1 MRRVNVRLIL
11 LLLVS
16 VVGGLAG
23 VYFLHRHQV
32 VRNAHSI
39 LAQARE
45 RVAEDRV
52 DLAAGLYMRYVGLR
66 PDDAEAQA
74 ELAKLLLKR
83 AQAPTATRRDVL
95 AAFEAL
101 EAAVRKSPD
110 SDDMRE
116 KLGSFLLRI
125 GNATNAKQHFA
136 AIREGR
142 LRGPQ
147 QGEQDFAQ
155 AERPAELSDEA
166 IELRYAQACA
176 GSGNYDE
183 ASQVASKLIGFDIGT
198 KAFDPAWEPL
208 PNCIE
213 AYVLVAELLERRFKD
228 PDSAARV
235 MRRLPEAYPK
245 EYMAWLAMARWS
257 YTHGDPGAA
266 GIEVAK
272 AAELAPDKP
281 EVLFADFE
289 ISLQAG
295 NYDRAQ
301 RIIRERM
308 TEFAD
313 DPRVIIGR
321 ADISL
326 ALGDTPAALET
337 LLEGAE
343 KIRDNPL
350 ILGRLI
356 EVLYDQERLD
366 EIPARIER
374 LRQVE
379 GEDAPS
385 VMWAEARLCMS
396 RGQWNK
402 AVELLRQMR
411 PLVAASQTLVNN
423 ADLAL
428 AICHQYL
435 GQPDE
440 LMEAARRVL
449 SDDPNS
455 YQGRIALA
463 TAHSLAGRN
472 DEALAEFESLAA
484 VQSPEQ
490 LGAKQL
496 LWAPLLD
503 LRIKEQVAR
512 PAGERDWTKVDALV
526 DILAQNPLV
535 TDDLLANV
543 RSNVLRWKGETTEAI
558 GNAARALETS
568 PDSPAITAQYV
579 NLLLSAGRVE
589 EARKVIE
596 TRSPETRLH
605 PLVLSAEALVAAS
618 EGDERSAAGLQAV
631 ESAATKLDPRDAV
644 PVLLSLLRI
653 RIEQKRFDEG
663 ERLAK
668 VILDMEPGELRTH
681 SVLLDLAA
689 AQRDVEK
696 LATYAEMIGSV
707 AGSVSP
713 QARVAQAMVILLK
726 VRLKREKMMGSDTV
740 PPPLDA
746 DDLSNLETARSLL
759 VEAENDRPGWYQI
772 QQGFSEIEGL
782 RGDNDAAISH
792 LQRAVD
798 QGGVGP
804 ERRKLLVG
812 LLHQAGRFDEA
823 RDLIKGLGEEAGFAG
838 ERIAA
843 DIDAKEGRAAAAVAR
858 AERIT
863 RDAEPS
869 ADNQLWLARLLE
881 ACQRDDAVIG
891 ALERATEL
899 APDRVD
905 CWLELIRQQLRLGQS
920 KAAEESLTRATRALE
935 GVDRAWVEAATAE
948 MLGQQETAERAYRA
962 ATEAAPA
969 DPRVARLLA
978 EYLIRRGMIVPAR
991 QEMRRIIDMP
1001 EAAGTTS
1008 LYWARR
1014 SLLRHTSA
1022 GTDWKDLMELC
1033 ELVALNVDP
1042 QGNLTPDDARV
1053 EFAVLMER
1061 DEPEAWRRAVAII
1074 DDLGR
1079 RQRLDADQ
1087 RVLRAWLLDK
1097 LGNWTEAREALVD
1110 IAADEDCSP
1119 LIIATLVE
1127 QLLEHGEVIS
1137 ARTWASRL
1145 RDRAPDA
1152 PMTLRS
1158 EAQLAIAANDRE
1170 AAADSARKLIPD
1182 GPLTPEN
1189 APSLLSTA
1197 ELVEK
1202 LGFPKAAEKLLTE
1215 CADVIPEGTV
1225 ALARF
1230 LGRQQRTDEAM
1241 AKLETSWGLVP
1252 AVTILDAGIDILSKN
1267 GANPSSDADA
1277 RLIRLVDRA
1286 RRDDPD
1292 SMLLGLIDAVVR
1304 ETVGDTGAAEALY
1317 RELLGNPA
1325 ATAPIAARVA
1335 NNLAK
1340 LLVDSGRVDEATTL
1354 VEKSMEQLGPH
1365 PNVLDTRALVWLAK
1379 GDTTRAIADLQESLL
1394 DPSAI
1399 KYLHMAAAC
1408 FEARQISDCRAAL
1421 VAAEGRGLRQER
1433 LAAAERER
1441 LASVDKSLGEF
1452 AIDAAVPSVRDRL
1465 TSGQ

>member
-1 MRRVNVRLIL
+1 MRKVNVRLIL
-11 LLLVS
+11 LLATS
-16 VVGGLAG
+16 IVGGLVG
-23 VYFLHRHQV
+23 VFFLHRYQV

-39 LAQARE
+39 LSQARD

-52 DLAAGLYMRYVGLR
+52 DLAVGLYVRYVGLR

-83 AQAPTATRRDVL
+83 AQAPTANRRDVL

-101 EAAVRKSPD
+101 EAAVRKSPED
-110 SDDMRE
+110 EELRE

-136 AIREGR
+136 TIREAR

-147 QGEQDFAQ
+147 PGDEAGSPV
-155 AERPAELSDEA
+155 ERPAELSDA
-166 IELRYAQACA
+166 SIELRYAQACA
-176 GSGNYDE
+176 ASGNYDE

-208 PNCIE
+208 PDCID

-235 MRRLPEAYPK
+235 MRRLPEAYPR

-281 EVLFADFE
+281 EVMFADFE
-289 ISLQAG
+289 IALQAG
-295 NYDRAQ
+295 NFERAQ

-321 ADISL
+321 ADIAL
-326 ALGDTPAALET
+326 ALGDVQDATQT
-337 LLEGAE
+337 LIDGAE
-343 KIRDNPL
+343 KVKDNPL

-385 VMWAEARLCMS
+385 VMWAEARLFMS
-396 RGQWNK
+396 RGQWHQ

-411 PLVAASQTLVNN
+411 PLVAASRTVVNN
-423 ADLAL
+423 VDLAL
-428 AICHQYL
+428 AMCHQFL

-440 LMEAARRVL
+440 LMEAARRVV
-449 SDDPNS
+449 SDDPSS

-463 TAHSLAGRN
+463 TAHALAGRN
-472 DEALAEFESLAA
+472 EEALAEFESLAA
-484 VQSPEQ
+484 AQTPDQ
-490 LGAKQL
+490 LATKQL

-503 LRIKEQVAR
+503 LRTKDQLAR
-512 PAGERDWTKVDALV
+512 PADQRDWSKVDALV
-526 DILAQNPLV
+526 DILSQSPAIG
-535 TDDLLANV
+535 DDLLATV
-543 RSNVLRWKGETTEAI
+543 RSNVQRSKGEASEAI
-558 GNAARALETS
+558 VTAARALEAS
-568 PDSPAITAQYV
+568 PDSPTVTTQYV
-579 NLLLSAGRVE
+579 NLLLSSGQVE

-596 TRSPETRLH
+596 SRSPETRRH
-605 PLVLSAEALVAAS
+605 PLVLSSEALVAAS
-618 EGDERSAAGLQAV
+618 EGEERAPEALKAV
-631 ESAATKLDPRDAV
+631 EAAAKTLQSKDAV

-653 RIEQKRFDEG
+653 RFEQKRFDEA

-668 VILDMEPGELRTH
+668 TILDMEPGELRTH
-681 SVLLDLAA
+681 SALLDLAA
-689 AQRDVEK
+689 AQRDVDK
-696 LATYAEMIGSV
+696 LGEYAEMIGSV
-707 AGSVSP
+707 AGLGSP
-713 QARVAQAMVILLK
+713 QARVAQAMVILLE
-726 VRLKREKMMGSDTV
+726 VRLKREKTMGSDVV

-746 DDLSNLETARSLL
+746 DDLANLETARSLL

-772 QQGFSEIEGL
+772 QQGFAEIEGL
-782 RGDNDAAISH
+782 RGNNDAAISH

-804 ERRKLLVG
+804 ERRKFLVG
-812 LLHQAGRFDEA
+812 LLHQAGRLDEA
-823 RDLIKGLGEEAGFAG
+823 RDLIEDLGEEAGFAG

-843 DIDAKEGRAAAAVAR
+843 DIDAKQGRTAAAVAR
-858 AERIT
+858 AERVT

-881 ACQRDDAVIG
+881 ACQRDDAVVE

-905 CWLELIRQQLRLGQS
+905 CWLELIRQQLRQGKS
-920 KAAEESLTRATRALE
+920 KAAEESLTRAKGSLE
-935 GVDRAWVEAATAE
+935 GVNKAWVEAATAE
-948 MLGQQETAERAYRA
+948 MLGQQDEAERAYQA
-962 ATEAAPA
+962 AAEAAPA

-978 EYLIRRGMIVPAR
+978 EYLIRRGKIVPAR

-1001 EAAGTTS
+1001 EAVGTTS

-1022 GTDWKDLMELC
+1022 GIDWKELMELC
-1033 ELVALNVDP
+1033 DLVALNIDP

-1087 RVLRAWLLDK
+1087 QVLRAWLLDK

-1110 IAADEDCSP
+1110 IAADEECSP
-1119 LIIATLVE
+1119 VVIATLVE
-1127 QLLEHGEVIS
+1127 QLLEHGEMIS
-1137 ARTWASRL
+1137 ARTWAVRL

-1152 PMTLRS
+1152 PMTLRA

-1170 AAADSARKLIPD
+1170 AAADSARKLIPT
-1182 GPLTPEN
+1182 GPLTPEG
-1189 APSLLSTA
+1189 ASWLVKTA

-1202 LGFPKAAEKLLTE
+1202 LGFPKAAEKLLGD
-1215 CADVIPEGTV
+1215 CAAVTPEGTV

-1241 AKLETSWGLVP
+1241 TTLEKTWGLMP
-1252 AVTILDAGIDILSKN
+1252 AVTLLDAGIDILAKN
-1267 GANPSSDADA
+1267 GEQPSPDADA
-1277 RLIRLVDRA
+1277 KLVQLADRA
-1286 RRDDPD
+1286 RRADPE
-1292 SMLLGLIDAVVR
+1292 SMLLRLVEAVVR
-1304 ETVGDTGAAEALY
+1304 ESVGDTAAAERLY
-1317 RELLGNPA
+1317 REVLAEPTVSPSLA
-1325 ATAPIAARVA
+1325 SRVA

-1340 LLVDSGRVDEATTL
+1340 VLVDSGRADEAMTL

-1394 DPSAI
+1394 DPSAV
-1399 KYLHMAAAC
+1399 KYLHMAVAR

-1421 VAAEGRGLRQER
+1421 LAAEARGLRKER
-1433 LAAAERER
+1433 LAAPELER
-1441 LASVDKSLGEF
+1441 LAYVDKSLGEF
-1452 AIDAAVPSVRDRL
+1452 ALDTAAPAVGARL
-1465 TSGQ
+1465 TGSR

>member
-1 MRRVNVRLIL
+1 MRKVNVRLL
-11 LLLVS
+11 LLLATV
-16 VVGGLAG
+16 VVGGLVG
-23 VYFLHRHQV
+23 VFFLHRYQV

-39 LAQARE
+39 LAQARD
-45 RVAEDRV
+45 RVAEDRI
-52 DLAAGLYMRYVGLR
+52 DLATGLYVRYVGLR

-74 ELAKLLLKR
+74 ELAGLLLER
-83 AQAPTATRRDVL
+83 AQAPAATRRDML

-101 EAAVRKSPD
+101 EIAVRKSPENEEL
-110 SDDMRE
+110 RE

-136 AIREGR
+136 TIREGR
-142 LRGPQ
+142 LRGPRQ
-147 QGEQDFAQ
+147 ESADGDQS
-155 AERPAELSDEA
+155 ERPVELSDAA
-166 IELRYAQACA
+166 IDLRYAQACA
-176 GSGNYDE
+176 ASGNYDE

-208 PNCIE
+208 PGCID

-228 PDSAARV
+228 PDSAGRV

-245 EYMAWLAMARWS
+245 EYLAWLAMARWS
-257 YTHGDPGAA
+257 FTHGDPAAA

-272 AAELAPDKP
+272 ASELAPDKP
-281 EVLFADFE
+281 EVMFADFE
-289 ISLQAG
+289 VTLQAG
-295 NYDRAQ
+295 NFDRAQ
-301 RIIRERM
+301 RIIREKM

-326 ALGDTPAALET
+326 ALGDVQAAMET
-337 LLEGAE
+337 LLEGAD
-343 KIRDNPL
+343 KVKDNPL
-350 ILGRLI
+350 ILSRLI

-366 EIPARIER
+366 EIPARIDR

-385 VMWAEARLCMS
+385 VMWAEARLFMS
-396 RGQWNK
+396 RGQWHQ

-411 PLVAASQTLVNN
+411 PLVAASRTLVNN
-423 ADLAL
+423 VDLAL
-428 AICHQYL
+428 AMCHQYL

-440 LMEAARRVL
+440 LMEAARRVI

-463 TAHSLAGRN
+463 TAHALAGRSE
-472 DEALAEFESLAA
+472 EALAEFESLAA
-484 VQSPEQ
+484 VQTPEE
-490 LGAKQL
+490 LGTKQL

-503 LRIKEQVAR
+503 LRIKEQLAR
-512 PAGERDWTKVDALV
+512 PGELRDWSKVDGLV
-526 DILAQNPLV
+526 DILAQAP
-535 TDDLLANV
+535 TIGDDLLATV
-543 RSNVLRWKGETTEAI
+543 RSNVQRAKGDASEAI
-558 GNAARALETS
+558 DTVARALEAS
-568 PDSPAITAQYV
+568 PDSPTVTTQYV
-579 NLLLSAGRVE
+579 NLLLSSGRVE

-596 TRSPETRLH
+596 SRSPETRRH
-605 PLVLSAEALVAAS
+605 PIVLSAEALVAAS
-618 EGDERSAAGLQAV
+618 EGDERAAEGLKAVEDAAKSLQA
-631 ESAATKLDPRDAV
+631 KDAV
-644 PVLLSLLRI
+644 PVLLALLRI
-653 RIEQKRFDEG
+653 RFEQKRFDEG

-668 VILDMEPGELRTH
+668 TILDMEPGELRTH
-681 SVLLDLAA
+681 SALLDLAA
-689 AQRDVEK
+689 AQRDVDK
-696 LATYAEMIGSV
+696 LAGYAEMIGSV
-707 AGSVSP
+707 AGLGSP

-726 VRLKREKMMGSDTV
+726 VRLKREKTMGSDMV

-746 DDLSNLETARSLL
+746 DDLLNLETARGLL

-772 QQGFSEIEGL
+772 QQGFAEIEGL
-782 RGDNDAAISH
+782 RGNDDAAITH

-804 ERRKLLVG
+804 ERRKILVG
-812 LLHQAGRFDEA
+812 LLHQAGRLEEA
-823 RDLIKGLGEEAGFAG
+823 RELIEDLGPEAGFAAQ
-838 ERIAA
+838 RIAA
-843 DIDAKEGRAAAAVAR
+843 DIDAKEGRTAAAVAR

-863 RDAEPS
+863 LDAEPS

-881 ACQRDDAVIG
+881 ACQRDDAVIET
-891 ALERATEL
+891 LVRATEL
-899 APDRVD
+899 SPDRVD
-905 CWLELIRQQLRLGQS
+905 CWLELIRQQLRQGKS
-920 KAAEESLTRATRALE
+920 KSAEETLTRARDALE

-948 MLGQQETAERAYRA
+948 MLGQQDEAERAYRA
-962 ATEAAPA
+962 AVQAAPA
-969 DPRVARLLA
+969 DPRVARLLS
-978 EYLIRRGMIVPAR
+978 EYLIRRGKIVPAR

-1022 GTDWKDLMELC
+1022 GIDWKELMELC
-1033 ELVALNVDP
+1033 ELVALNTDP

-1079 RQRLDADQ
+1079 RQRLNADQ

-1110 IAADEDCSP
+1110 IAADDECSP
-1119 LIIATLVE
+1119 LVIATLVE

-1137 ARTWASRL
+1137 ARTWAVRL

-1152 PMTLRS
+1152 AMTLRS

-1170 AAADSARKLIPD
+1170 AAADAARKLIPS
-1182 GPLTPEN
+1182 GPLTPET
-1189 APSLLSTA
+1189 APSLVNTA

-1202 LGFPKAAEKLLTE
+1202 LGFPKAAEKLLGE
-1215 CADVIPEGTV
+1215 CAAITPEGTV

-1241 AKLETSWGLVP
+1241 TTLETAWGLVP
-1252 AVTILDAGIDILSKN
+1252 AVTLLDAGIEILLKN
-1267 GANPSSDADA
+1267 GENPSAKADA
-1277 RLIRLVDRA
+1277 KLVQLADRA
-1286 RRDDPD
+1286 RRADPE
-1292 SMLLGLIDAVVR
+1292 SMMLGLIDAVVR
-1304 ETVGDTGAAEALY
+1304 ESVGDPAAAEHLY
-1317 RELLGNPA
+1317 RELLDSPA
-1325 ATAPIAARVA
+1325 VSAPIAARLA

-1340 LLVDSGRVDEATTL
+1340 LLVDSDRSDEAMHL
-1354 VEKSMEQLGPH
+1354 VEMSMEQLGPH

-1394 DPSAI
+1394 DPSAL
-1399 KYLHMAAAC
+1399 KYLHMAVAR
-1408 FEARQISDCRAAL
+1408 FEARQISECRAAL
-1421 VAAEGRGLRQER
+1421 LAAEARGLRQER
-1433 LAAAERER
+1433 LATAELQR
-1441 LASVDKSLGEF
+1441 LAYVDKALREF
-1452 AIDAAVPSVRDRL
+1452 ALDSAAPPVGDRL
-1465 TSGQ
+1465 TGGQ